1 MSVTNCDAHFFML
14 VIYMLFA
21 RQKEVLILFLGF
33 FQSDIYDLL
42 LFFNLSIMR
51 QYLYNNQ
58 VVYDSSSLMD
68 LSIVP

>member
-21 RQKEVLILFLGF
+21 RRKEVLIFGL
-33 FQSDIYDLL
+33 FQSDIYDFVFLD
-42 LFFNLSIMR
+42 FSIMR

-58 VVYDSSSLMD
+58 VVYDSSSSMD
-68 LSIVP
+68 LSIAP

>member
-14 VIYMLFA
+14 VICLLFA
-21 RQKEVLILFLGF
+21 RRKEVLIFGLFLNLRF
-33 FQSDIYDLL
+33 MIYCYFLS
-42 LFFNLSIMR
+42 FSIMR

-58 VVYDSSSLMD
+58 VVCDSSSSMD

>member
-1 MSVTNCDAHFFML
+1 MSVTNCDAHFLML
-14 VIYMLFA
+14 VIYILFA
-21 RQKEVLILFLGF
+21 RRKEVLIFGL
-33 FQSDIYDLL
+33 FQSEIYDLL

-58 VVYDSSSLMD
+58 VVYDSSSSMD